1 MPIYVQYYV
10 WLIAISLS
18 CFVIERVSPWR
29 RDQNVL
35 RKAIGQDLFW
45 LFFNGHYL
53 GLLLAHVSG
62 AVIVQLNATLHKAG
76 LPLPESLQLMNSSPL
91 WLQFVAFF
99 LLKDFIEWN
108 IHRMLHLVPALW
120 ELHKLH
126 HSIEELDWIGNFR
139 FHWGEV
145 IVYKTL
151 SYLPLVVL
159 GTDPRVIL
167 IIAVIST
174 LIGHLNHANV
184 PISWGPFRYV
194 LNSPKMHIWHH
205 DVVLHG
211 HGGQNFA
218 IVFSIWDWLFGT
230 AYWPEDKEHPER
242 LGFVG
247 MDRYPRNLIARL
259 IYPLRLWK
267 K

>member
-1 MPIYVQYYV
+1 
-10 WLIAISLS
+10 
-18 CFVIERVSPWR
+18 
-29 RDQNVL
+29 
-35 RKAIGQDLFW
+35 
-45 LFFNGHYL
+45 
-53 GLLLAHVSG
+53 
-62 AVIVQLNATLHKAG
+62 
-76 LPLPESLQLMNSSPL
+76 
-91 WLQFVAFF
+91 
-99 LLKDFIEWN
+99 
-108 IHRMLHLVPALW
+108 
-120 ELHKLH
+120 
-126 HSIEELDWIGNFR
+126 
-139 FHWGEV
+139 
-145 IVYKTL
+145 
-151 SYLPLVVL
+151 
-159 GTDPRVIL
+159 
-167 IIAVIST
+167 